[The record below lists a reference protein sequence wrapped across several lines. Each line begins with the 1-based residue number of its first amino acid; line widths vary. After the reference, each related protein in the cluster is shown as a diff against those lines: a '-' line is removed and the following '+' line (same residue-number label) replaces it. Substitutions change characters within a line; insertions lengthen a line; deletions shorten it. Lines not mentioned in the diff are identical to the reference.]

1 MTSPTSVSVEIAG
14 QLRREIVSGR
24 FRAGDRLASERD
36 LAARFG
42 VSRGAIREALFQLQQ
57 QGIIEIQPGG
67 VRVRRLEEASLS
79 ILGPLLALEE
89 VPDPDLVDQFLE
101 IFSMLT
107 VLTVRGAV
115 DQANSE
121 QLIQLQQMLVRI
133 AESSGDFATMQ
144 PHWQRMLDFM
154 ADIDNNLVAR
164 LIGNDL
170 KAQILGPMLQ
180 LDLRPEL
187 PASAGRELVER
198 LAAAFARQDGRLAA
212 SAFEMHFDQL
222 RVAMR
227 GALQC
232 MREARA
238 LRVAGQQG

>member
-42 VSRGAIREALFQLQQ
+42 VSRGAIREALFLLQQ

-121 QLIQLQQMLVRI
+121 QLIQLQQMLVEI
-133 AESSGDFATMQ
+133 AHSAGDFATMQ

-180 LDLRPEL
+180 LDIRPEL

-198 LAAAFARQDGRLAA
+198 LTVAFARQDGRLAA
-212 SAFEMHFDQL
+212 RAFETHFDQL

-227 GALQC
+227 GSLQC

-238 LRVAGQQG
+238 LKVAGQQG